1 MRIAHVAAFAAAIAV
16 VACSSQD
23 STAPVAPAPT
33 QQPAASAAPV
43 AATVTATA
51 TATTAVVAAPAPKTL
66 KAAMKAIE
74 EDWKAVE
81 GAIDQLKKG
90 AAPDL
95 AATEA
100 AARRVA
106 QAMHAAYDPF
116 EDKEVPNFAVMAKEA
131 EAALNAFA
139 DHAKSGKQDA
149 LKELGKTLQ
158 DQHCARCHDATEEA
172 KG

>member
-1 MRIAHVAAFAAAIAV
+1 MRIPHATALLAAVAV

-23 STAPVAPAPT
+23 SQANGTSAQAP
-33 QQPAASAAPV
+33 
-43 AATVTATA
+43 VTATA
-51 TATTAVVAAPAPKTL
+51 TAAVAVAPAPTTL

-74 EDWKAVE
+74 DDWKKVE
-81 GAIDQLKKG
+81 AAIDQLKKG
-90 AAPDL
+90 TEPDL

-106 QAMHAAYDPF
+106 QAMHFAYDPF

-139 DHAKSGKQDA
+139 EGAKNGKKDA
-149 LKELGKTLQ
+149 LQELGKTLQ
-158 DQHCARCHDATEEA
+158 EQHCARCHDATEEA

>member
-1 MRIAHVAAFAAAIAV
+1 MRIPHATALLAAVAV

-23 STAPVAPAPT
+23 SQATG
-33 QQPAASAAPV
+33 ASAQAP
-43 AATVTATA
+43 VTATA
-51 TATTAVVAAPAPKTL
+51 TAAVAVAPAPTTL

-74 EDWKAVE
+74 DDWKKVE
-81 GAIDQLKKG
+81 AAIDQLKKG
-90 AAPDL
+90 TEPDL

-106 QAMHAAYDPF
+106 QAMHFAYDPF

-139 DHAKSGKQDA
+139 DGAKNGKKDA
-149 LKELGKTLQ
+149 LQELGKTLQ

>member
-1 MRIAHVAAFAAAIAV
+1 MRIPHATALLAATAIA
-16 VACSSQD
+16 ACSSQD
-23 STAPVAPAPT
+23 SQAKG
-33 QQPAASAAPV
+33 ASAQAP
-43 AATVTATA
+43 VTATA
-51 TATTAVVAAPAPKTL
+51 TAAVAVAPAPTTL

-81 GAIDQLKKG
+81 GAIDHLKKG
-90 AAPDL
+90 TAPDL

-106 QAMHAAYDPF
+106 QAMHFAYDPF

-139 DHAKSGKQDA
+139 DHAKNGKQDA
-149 LKELGKTLQ
+149 MKELGKTLQ
-158 DQHCARCHDATEEA
+158 EQHCARCHDATEEA

>member
-1 MRIAHVAAFAAAIAV
+1 MRIPHATALLAAITV

-23 STAPVAPAPT
+23 SQANG
-33 QQPAASAAPV
+33 ASAQAP
-43 AATVTATA
+43 VTATA
-51 TATTAVVAAPAPKTL
+51 TAAVAVAPAPTTL

-74 EDWKAVE
+74 DDWKKVE
-81 GAIDQLKKG
+81 AAIDALKKG
-90 AAPDL
+90 AEPDL

-106 QAMHAAYDPF
+106 QAMHFAYDPF

-139 DHAKSGKQDA
+139 DGAKNGKKDA
-149 LKELGKTLQ
+149 LQELGKTLQ
-158 DQHCARCHDATEEA
+158 EQHCARCHDATEEA

>member
-1 MRIAHVAAFAAAIAV
+1 MRIPHATALLAATAIA
-16 VACSSQD
+16 ACSSQD
-23 STAPVAPAPT
+23 SQAKG
-33 QQPAASAAPV
+33 ASAQAP
-43 AATVTATA
+43 VTATA
-51 TATTAVVAAPAPKTL
+51 TAAVAVAPAPTTL

-81 GAIDQLKKG
+81 GAITHLKKG
-90 AAPDL
+90 TAPDL

-106 QAMHAAYDPF
+106 QAMHFAYDPF
-116 EDKEVPNFAVMAKEA
+116 EDKEVPNFATMAKEA

-139 DHAKSGKQDA
+139 DHAKNGKQDA
-149 LKELGKTLQ
+149 MKELGKTLQ
-158 DQHCARCHDATEEA
+158 EQHCARCHDATEEA

>member
-1 MRIAHVAAFAAAIAV
+1 MRIPHATALLAATAIA
-16 VACSSQD
+16 ACSSQD
-23 STAPVAPAPT
+23 SQAKGASAQAPV
-33 QQPAASAAPV
+33 
-43 AATVTATA
+43 TA
-51 TATTAVVAAPAPKTL
+51 TATTAVAVAPAPTTL

-81 GAIDQLKKG
+81 GAIDHLKKG
-90 AAPDL
+90 TAPDL

-106 QAMHAAYDPF
+106 QAMHFAYDPF

-139 DHAKSGKQDA
+139 DHAKNGKQDA
-149 LKELGKTLQ
+149 MKELGKTLQ
-158 DQHCARCHDATEEA
+158 EQHCARCHDATEEA

>member
-1 MRIAHVAAFAAAIAV
+1 MRIPHATALLAATAIA
-16 VACSSQD
+16 ACSSQD
-23 STAPVAPAPT
+23 SQAKG
-33 QQPAASAAPV
+33 ASA
-43 AATVTATA
+43 
-51 TATTAVVAAPAPKTL
+51 L

-81 GAIDQLKKG
+81 GAIDHLKKG
-90 AAPDL
+90 TAPDL

-106 QAMHAAYDPF
+106 QAMHFAYDLF

-149 LKELGKTLQ
+149 MKELGKTLQ
-158 DQHCARCHDATEEA
+158 EQHCARCHDATEEA

>member
-1 MRIAHVAAFAAAIAV
+1 MRIPHATALLAAVAV

-23 STAPVAPAPT
+23 SQANG
-33 QQPAASAAPV
+33 ASAQAP
-43 AATVTATA
+43 VTATA
-51 TATTAVVAAPAPKTL
+51 TAAVAVAPAPTTL

-74 EDWKAVE
+74 DDWKKVE
-81 GAIDQLKKG
+81 AAIDQLKKG
-90 AAPDL
+90 AEPDL

-106 QAMHAAYDPF
+106 QAMHFAYDPF

-139 DHAKSGKQDA
+139 DGAKNGKKDA
-149 LKELGKTLQ
+149 LQELGKTLQ
-158 DQHCARCHDATEEA
+158 EQHCARCHDATEEA

>member
-1 MRIAHVAAFAAAIAV
+1 MRIPHATALLAATAIA
-16 VACSSQD
+16 ACSSQD
-23 STAPVAPAPT
+23 SQAKG
-33 QQPAASAAPV
+33 ASAQAP
-43 AATVTATA
+43 VTATA
-51 TATTAVVAAPAPKTL
+51 TATAAVAVAPAPTTL

-81 GAIDQLKKG
+81 GAIDHLKKG
-90 AAPDL
+90 TAPDL

-106 QAMHAAYDPF
+106 QAMHFAYDPF
-116 EDKEVPNFAVMAKEA
+116 EDKEVPNFATMAKEA

-139 DHAKSGKQDA
+139 DHAKNGKQDA
-149 LKELGKTLQ
+149 MKELGKTLQ
-158 DQHCARCHDATEEA
+158 EQHCARCHDATEEA

>member
-1 MRIAHVAAFAAAIAV
+1 MRIPHATALLAAFAV

-23 STAPVAPAPT
+23 SQAKGASAQAPVTVTATAAVAVAPAPT
-33 QQPAASAAPV
+33 
-43 AATVTATA
+43 
-51 TATTAVVAAPAPKTL
+51 TL

-74 EDWKAVE
+74 DDWKKVE
-81 GAIDQLKKG
+81 AAIDQLKKG
-90 AAPDL
+90 TEPDL

-106 QAMHAAYDPF
+106 QAMHFAYDPF

-139 DHAKSGKQDA
+139 DGAKNGKKDA
-149 LKELGKTLQ
+149 LQELGKTLQ
-158 DQHCARCHDATEEA
+158 EQHCARCHDATEEA

>member
-1 MRIAHVAAFAAAIAV
+1 MRIPHATALLAATAIA
-16 VACSSQD
+16 ACSSQD
-23 STAPVAPAPT
+23 SQAKGASAQAPVTVTATAAVAVAPAPT
-33 QQPAASAAPV
+33 
-43 AATVTATA
+43 
-51 TATTAVVAAPAPKTL
+51 TL

-81 GAIDQLKKG
+81 GAIDHLKKG
-90 AAPDL
+90 TAPDL

-106 QAMHAAYDPF
+106 QAMHFAYDPF
-116 EDKEVPNFAVMAKEA
+116 EDKEVPNFATMAKEA

-149 LKELGKTLQ
+149 MKELGKTLQ
-158 DQHCARCHDATEEA
+158 EQHCARCHDATEEA

>member
-1 MRIAHVAAFAAAIAV
+1 MRIPHATALLAATAIA
-16 VACSSQD
+16 ACSSQD
-23 STAPVAPAPT
+23 SQAKGASAQAPV
-33 QQPAASAAPV
+33 
-43 AATVTATA
+43 TVTATA
-51 TATTAVVAAPAPKTL
+51 TAAVAVAPAPTTL

-81 GAIDQLKKG
+81 GAIDHLKKG
-90 AAPDL
+90 TAPDL

-106 QAMHAAYDPF
+106 QAMHFAYDPF
-116 EDKEVPNFAVMAKEA
+116 EDKEVPNFATMAKEA

-139 DHAKSGKQDA
+139 DHAKNGKQDA
-149 LKELGKTLQ
+149 MKELGKTLQ
-158 DQHCARCHDATEEA
+158 EQHCARCHDATEEA

>member
-1 MRIAHVAAFAAAIAV
+1 MRIPHVTALLAAVAV

-23 STAPVAPAPT
+23 SQANG
-33 QQPAASAAPV
+33 ASAQAP
-43 AATVTATA
+43 VTATA
-51 TATTAVVAAPAPKTL
+51 TAAVAVTPAPTTL

-74 EDWKAVE
+74 DDWKKVE
-81 GAIDQLKKG
+81 AAIDQLKKG
-90 AAPDL
+90 TEPDL

-106 QAMHAAYDPF
+106 QAMHFAYDPF

-139 DHAKSGKQDA
+139 DGAKNGKKDA
-149 LKELGKTLQ
+149 LQELGKTLQ
-158 DQHCARCHDATEEA
+158 EQHCARCHDATEEA

>member
-1 MRIAHVAAFAAAIAV
+1 MRIPHFVALAATVAV

-23 STAPVAPAPT
+23 PQATGASAPAP
-33 QQPAASAAPV
+33 
-43 AATVTATA
+43 VTATA
-51 TATTAVVAAPAPKTL
+51 TATTTVAVAAAPAHKTL

-106 QAMHAAYDPF
+106 QAMHAAHDPF
-116 EDKEVPNFAVMAKEA
+116 EDKEVPNFATMAKEA

-139 DHAKSGKQDA
+139 DHAKNGKQDA
-149 LKELGKTLQ
+149 MKEIGKTLQ

>member
-1 MRIAHVAAFAAAIAV
+1 
-16 VACSSQD
+16 
-23 STAPVAPAPT
+23 
-33 QQPAASAAPV
+33 
-43 AATVTATA
+43 
-51 TATTAVVAAPAPKTL
+51 
-66 KAAMKAIE
+66 MKAIE

-116 EDKEVPNFAVMAKEA
+116 EDKEVPNFATMAKEA

>member
-1 MRIAHVAAFAAAIAV
+1 MRIPHATALLAATAIA
-16 VACSSQD
+16 ACSSQD
-23 STAPVAPAPT
+23 SQAKGASAQAPV
-33 QQPAASAAPV
+33 
-43 AATVTATA
+43 TVTA
-51 TATTAVVAAPAPKTL
+51 TATTAVAVAPAPTTL

-81 GAIDQLKKG
+81 GAIDHLKKG
-90 AAPDL
+90 TAPDL

-106 QAMHAAYDPF
+106 QAMHFAYDPF

-139 DHAKSGKQDA
+139 DHAKNGKQDA
-149 LKELGKTLQ
+149 MKELGKTLQ
-158 DQHCARCHDATEEA
+158 EQHCARCHDATEEA

>member
-1 MRIAHVAAFAAAIAV
+1 MRIPHATALLAATAIA
-16 VACSSQD
+16 ACSSQD
-23 STAPVAPAPT
+23 SQAKGASAQAPVTVTATAAVAVAPAPT
-33 QQPAASAAPV
+33 
-43 AATVTATA
+43 
-51 TATTAVVAAPAPKTL
+51 TL

-81 GAIDQLKKG
+81 GAIDHLKKG
-90 AAPDL
+90 TAPDL

-106 QAMHAAYDPF
+106 QAMHFAYDPF
-116 EDKEVPNFAVMAKEA
+116 EDKEVPNFATMAKEA

-139 DHAKSGKQDA
+139 DHAKNGKQDA
-149 LKELGKTLQ
+149 MKELGKTLQ
-158 DQHCARCHDATEEA
+158 EQHCARCHDATEEA

>member
-1 MRIAHVAAFAAAIAV
+1 MRIPHATALLAAFAV

-23 STAPVAPAPT
+23 SQANGTSAQAP
-33 QQPAASAAPV
+33 
-43 AATVTATA
+43 VTATA
-51 TATTAVVAAPAPKTL
+51 TAAVAVAPAPKTL

-74 EDWKAVE
+74 DDWKKVE
-81 GAIDQLKKG
+81 AAIDALKKG
-90 AAPDL
+90 TEPDL

-106 QAMHAAYDPF
+106 QAMHFAYDPF

-139 DHAKSGKQDA
+139 DGAKNSKKDA
-149 LKELGKTLQ
+149 LQELGKTLQ
-158 DQHCARCHDATEEA
+158 EQHCARCHDATEEA

>member
-1 MRIAHVAAFAAAIAV
+1 MRIPHATALLAAFAV

-23 STAPVAPAPT
+23 SQATG
-33 QQPAASAAPV
+33 ASAQAP
-43 AATVTATA
+43 VTATA
-51 TATTAVVAAPAPKTL
+51 TAAVAVAPAPTTL

-74 EDWKAVE
+74 DDWKKVE
-81 GAIDQLKKG
+81 AAIDQLKKG
-90 AAPDL
+90 AEPDL

-106 QAMHAAYDPF
+106 QAMHFAYDPF

-139 DHAKSGKQDA
+139 DGAKNGKKDA
-149 LKELGKTLQ
+149 LQELGKTLQ

>member
-1 MRIAHVAAFAAAIAV
+1 MRIPHATAFLAAVAV

-23 STAPVAPAPT
+23 SQANG
-33 QQPAASAAPV
+33 ASAQAP
-43 AATVTATA
+43 VTATA
-51 TATTAVVAAPAPKTL
+51 TAAVAVAPAPTTL

-74 EDWKAVE
+74 DDWKKVE
-81 GAIDQLKKG
+81 AAIDQLKKG
-90 AAPDL
+90 TEPDL

-106 QAMHAAYDPF
+106 QAMHFAYDPF

-139 DHAKSGKQDA
+139 DGAKNGKKDA
-149 LKELGKTLQ
+149 LQELGKTLQ
-158 DQHCARCHDATEEA
+158 EQHCARCHDATEEA

>member
-1 MRIAHVAAFAAAIAV
+1 MRIPHATALLAATAIA
-16 VACSSQD
+16 ACSSQD
-23 STAPVAPAPT
+23 SQAKG
-33 QQPAASAAPV
+33 ASAQAP
-43 AATVTATA
+43 VTATA
-51 TATTAVVAAPAPKTL
+51 TAAVAVAPAPTTL

-81 GAIDQLKKG
+81 GAIDHLKKG
-90 AAPDL
+90 TAPDL

-106 QAMHAAYDPF
+106 QAMHFAYDPF
-116 EDKEVPNFAVMAKEA
+116 EDKEVPNFATMAKEA

-139 DHAKSGKQDA
+139 DHAKNGKQDA
-149 LKELGKTLQ
+149 MKELGKTLQ
-158 DQHCARCHDATEEA
+158 EQHCARCHDATEEA

>member
-1 MRIAHVAAFAAAIAV
+1 MRIPHATALLAAFAV

-23 STAPVAPAPT
+23 SQANG
-33 QQPAASAAPV
+33 ASAQAP
-43 AATVTATA
+43 VTATA
-51 TATTAVVAAPAPKTL
+51 TAAVAVAPAPSTL

-74 EDWKAVE
+74 DDWKKVE
-81 GAIDQLKKG
+81 AAIDQLKKG
-90 AAPDL
+90 AEPDL

-139 DHAKSGKQDA
+139 DGAKNGKKDA
-149 LKELGKTLQ
+149 LQELGKTLQ
-158 DQHCARCHDATEEA
+158 EQHCARCHDATEEA

>member
-1 MRIAHVAAFAAAIAV
+1 MRIPHATALLAAFAV

-23 STAPVAPAPT
+23 SQANGG
-33 QQPAASAAPV
+33 SAQTTV
-43 AATVTATA
+43 AAAQRAESAGVVVTLDDVT
-51 TATTAVVAAPAPKTL
+51 PPKTL

-74 EDWKAVE
+74 DDWKKVE
-81 GAIDQLKKG
+81 AAIDQLKKG
-90 AAPDL
+90 AEPDL

-106 QAMHAAYDPF
+106 QAMHFAYDPF

-139 DHAKSGKQDA
+139 DGAKNRKKDA
-149 LKELGKTLQ
+149 LQELGKTLQ

>member
-1 MRIAHVAAFAAAIAV
+1 MRIPHATALLAAFAV

-23 STAPVAPAPT
+23 SQANGTSAQAP
-33 QQPAASAAPV
+33 
-43 AATVTATA
+43 VTATA
-51 TATTAVVAAPAPKTL
+51 TAAVAVAPAPTTL

-74 EDWKAVE
+74 DDWKKVE
-81 GAIDQLKKG
+81 AAIDALKKG
-90 AAPDL
+90 TEPDL

-106 QAMHAAYDPF
+106 QAMHFAYDPF

-139 DHAKSGKQDA
+139 DHAKNGKQDA
-149 LKELGKTLQ
+149 MKELGKTLQ
-158 DQHCARCHDATEEA
+158 EQHCARCHDATEEA

>member
-1 MRIAHVAAFAAAIAV
+1 MRIPHATALLAAFAV

-23 STAPVAPAPT
+23 SQATG
-33 QQPAASAAPV
+33 ASAQAP
-43 AATVTATA
+43 VTATA
-51 TATTAVVAAPAPKTL
+51 TAAVAVAPAPTTL

-74 EDWKAVE
+74 DDWKKVE
-81 GAIDQLKKG
+81 AAIDQLKKG
-90 AAPDL
+90 TEPDL

-106 QAMHAAYDPF
+106 QAMHFAYDPF

-139 DHAKSGKQDA
+139 DGAKNGKKDA
-149 LKELGKTLQ
+149 LQELGKTLQ
-158 DQHCARCHDATEEA
+158 EQHCARCHDATEEA

>member
-1 MRIAHVAAFAAAIAV
+1 MRIPHATALLAATAIA
-16 VACSSQD
+16 ACSSQD
-23 STAPVAPAPT
+23 SQAKGASAQAPV
-33 QQPAASAAPV
+33 
-43 AATVTATA
+43 TVTATA
-51 TATTAVVAAPAPKTL
+51 TAAVAVAPAPTTL

-81 GAIDQLKKG
+81 GAIDHLKKG
-90 AAPDL
+90 TAPDL

-106 QAMHAAYDPF
+106 QAMHFAYDPF

-139 DHAKSGKQDA
+139 DHAKNGKQDA
-149 LKELGKTLQ
+149 MKELGKTLQ
-158 DQHCARCHDATEEA
+158 EQHCARCHDATEEA

>member
-1 MRIAHVAAFAAAIAV
+1 MRIPHATALLAATAIA
-16 VACSSQD
+16 ACSSQD
-23 STAPVAPAPT
+23 SQAKGASAQAPVTVTATAAVAVAPAPT
-33 QQPAASAAPV
+33 
-43 AATVTATA
+43 
-51 TATTAVVAAPAPKTL
+51 TL

-81 GAIDQLKKG
+81 GAIDHLKKG
-90 AAPDL
+90 TAPDL

-106 QAMHAAYDPF
+106 QAMHFAYDPF

-139 DHAKSGKQDA
+139 DHAKNGKQDA
-149 LKELGKTLQ
+149 MKELGKTLQ
-158 DQHCARCHDATEEA
+158 EQHCARCHDATEEA

>member
-1 MRIAHVAAFAAAIAV
+1 MRIPHATALLAAFAV

-23 STAPVAPAPT
+23 SQANGTSAQAP
-33 QQPAASAAPV
+33 
-43 AATVTATA
+43 VTATA
-51 TATTAVVAAPAPKTL
+51 TAAVAVAPAPTTL

-74 EDWKAVE
+74 DDWKKVE
-81 GAIDQLKKG
+81 AAIDQLKKG
-90 AAPDL
+90 TEPDL

-106 QAMHAAYDPF
+106 QAMHFAYDPF

-139 DHAKSGKQDA
+139 DGAKNGKKDA
-149 LKELGKTLQ
+149 LQELGKTLQ

>member
-23 STAPVAPAPT
+23 SAPQAAPAPT

-43 AATVTATA
+43 VATATA

-90 AAPDL
+90 TAPDL

-116 EDKEVPNFAVMAKEA
+116 EDKEVPNFATMAKEA

-139 DHAKSGKQDA
+139 DHAKNGKQDA
-149 LKELGKTLQ
+149 LKELGNTLQ

>member
-1 MRIAHVAAFAAAIAV
+1 MRIPHATALLAAFAV

-23 STAPVAPAPT
+23 SQANGTSAQAP
-33 QQPAASAAPV
+33 
-43 AATVTATA
+43 VTATA
-51 TATTAVVAAPAPKTL
+51 TAAVAVAPAPTTL

-74 EDWKAVE
+74 DDWKKVE
-81 GAIDQLKKG
+81 AAIDQLKKG
-90 AAPDL
+90 AEPDL

-106 QAMHAAYDPF
+106 QAMHFAYDPF

-139 DHAKSGKQDA
+139 DGAKNGKKDA
-149 LKELGKTLQ
+149 LQELGKTLQ

>member
-1 MRIAHVAAFAAAIAV
+1 MRIPHATALLAAFAV

-23 STAPVAPAPT
+23 SQANGGSAQAPV
-33 QQPAASAAPV
+33 
-43 AATVTATA
+43 TVTATA
-51 TATTAVVAAPAPKTL
+51 TAAVAVAPAPTTL

-74 EDWKAVE
+74 DDWKKVE
-81 GAIDQLKKG
+81 AAIDALKKG
-90 AAPDL
+90 TEPDL

-106 QAMHAAYDPF
+106 QAMHFAYDPF

-139 DHAKSGKQDA
+139 DGAKNGKQDA
-149 LKELGKTLQ
+149 MKELGKTLQ
-158 DQHCARCHDATEEA
+158 EQHCARCHDATEEA

>member
-1 MRIAHVAAFAAAIAV
+1 MRIPHATALLAATAIA
-16 VACSSQD
+16 ACSSQD
-23 STAPVAPAPT
+23 SQAKGASAQAPVTVTATAAVAVAPAPT
-33 QQPAASAAPV
+33 
-43 AATVTATA
+43 
-51 TATTAVVAAPAPKTL
+51 TL

-90 AAPDL
+90 TAPDL

-116 EDKEVPNFAVMAKEA
+116 EDKEVPNFATMAKEA

-139 DHAKSGKQDA
+139 DHAKNGKQDA
-149 LKELGKTLQ
+149 LKELGNTLQ

>member
-1 MRIAHVAAFAAAIAV
+1 
-16 VACSSQD
+16 
-23 STAPVAPAPT
+23 VAPAPT
-33 QQPAASAAPV
+33 
-43 AATVTATA
+43 
-51 TATTAVVAAPAPKTL
+51 TL

-74 EDWKAVE
+74 DDWKKVE
-81 GAIDQLKKG
+81 AAIDQLKKG
-90 AAPDL
+90 AEPDL

-106 QAMHAAYDPF
+106 QAMHFAYDPF

-139 DHAKSGKQDA
+139 DGAKNGKKDA
-149 LKELGKTLQ
+149 LQELGKTLQ